1 MDRVPP
7 DTVTSPDSKLVVASF
22 DVKVRAIEAS
32 LVVAPE
38 VTPLVVE
45 AIVIVG
51 AVES

>member
-1 MDRVPP
+1 MLPP
-7 DTVTSPDSKLVVASF
+7 DTVTSPDSKVVVASF
-22 DVKVRAIEAS
+22 DVNVRAIVAS

-45 AIVIVG
+45 AISIVT